1 MSPTALVTGSTGC
14 VGANVVAAL
23 LARGYAVRALHRP
36 TSALD
41 ALDGLDPEHA
51 VGDILDPHSLAVA
64 MRGCALVFHVAAVS
78 DYWRTPPERIY
89 RVNVEGT
96 RNVLEAAQEACIE
109 RLVFTSS
116 AAALG
121 VPHHDRLLDE
131 AATFNLPPRR
141 FIYGHSKHL
150 AQQVV
155 WEAVACGLD
164 AVIVNPAAVMGARDV
179 YFISGSLLRAV
190 RRGLAWVAPPGGLNW
205 VDAETVGLAH
215 VLAAERGRTGERYI
229 LGGENVSH
237 RAAMEIVAQVVGGR
251 RPLATL
257 PRSLMSLVALL
268 TDGVNAVRSGS
279 PLFSGEQA
287 RLSAVNIYCDC
298 RKAQQE
304 LGLPIVPFRVAVER
318 AYAWYR
324 AHGDL

>member
-1 MSPTALVTGSTGC
+1 MPPTALVTGSTGC

-23 LARGYAVRALHRP
+23 LARGYAVRAFHRP

-51 VGDILDPHSLAVA
+51 VGDILDPSSLAA
-64 MRGCALVFHVAAVS
+64 ALRGCALVFHVAAVS

-96 RNVLEAAQEACIE
+96 RNVLAAAQEARIE

-116 AAALG
+116 AGALG
-121 VPHHDRLLDE
+121 VPQPGCLLDE
-131 AATFNLPPRR
+131 SATFNLPPRR
-141 FIYGHSKHL
+141 FVYGHSKYL
-150 AQQVV
+150 AEQVV
-155 WEAVACGLD
+155 REAVARGLD
-164 AVIVNPAAVMGARDV
+164 AVIVNPTGVIGARDV
-179 YFISGSLLRAV
+179 HWIGGSILRGV
-190 RRGLAWVAPPGGLNW
+190 QRGLAWFAPSGGLNW
-205 VDAETVGLAH
+205 VDAETTGLGH

-237 RAAMEIVAQVVGGR
+237 RTAMEIVAEVVGGR

-257 PRSLMSLVALL
+257 PRPLMGFVALL
-268 TDGVNAVRSGS
+268 TDGCNAVKPGT

-304 LGLPIVPFRVAVER
+304 LGLLVVPFRVAVER
-318 AYAWYR
+318 AYGWYR
-324 AHGDL
+324 THGDL